1 MNHDLDAALDECLAL
16 LRAGAN
22 RQTCL
27 ARYPQYAPKL
37 EALLDLASDVQAAA
51 LPVPTA
57 AAHDAGQHRMLEAL
71 AQRRSRQSV
80 STWGLRAVRIITRW
94 IRR

>member
-27 ARYPQYAPKL
+27 ARYPHYASELGVLL
-37 EALLDLASDVQAAA
+37 ELASDVQAAA
-51 LPVPTA
+51 LPAPTA

-71 AQRRSRQSV
+71 AQKLY
-80 STWGLRAVRIITRW
+80 G
-94 IRR
+94 

>member
-27 ARYPQYAPKL
+27 ARYPQYAPEL

-51 LPVPTA
+51 RPVPTA

-71 AQRRSRQSV
+71 AQRRPR
-80 STWGLRAVRIITRW
+80 
-94 IRR
+94 